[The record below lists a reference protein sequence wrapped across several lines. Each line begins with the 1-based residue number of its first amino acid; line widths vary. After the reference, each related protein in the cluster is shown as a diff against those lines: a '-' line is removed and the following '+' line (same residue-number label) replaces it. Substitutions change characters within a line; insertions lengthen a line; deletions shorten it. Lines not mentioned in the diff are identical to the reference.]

1 MTRLRARWALVALPA
16 VAVAVTGIV
25 LAGGGDQPERERL
38 PAPRAAVGGLSDL
51 VRTISIDGL
60 VEHLR
65 AFERIASANGGTRA
79 AGTPGDRAS
88 VEYVSGRLREAGWT
102 VSEEGVGFPFYEER
116 SEPSLSAGGGEVD
129 VETLRY
135 SAGRT
140 VAARTQRAGDGCERS
155 DYADFVRGRVALV
168 VRGGCFLRQIVLTA
182 QRAGAAA
189 AVIYYPGRP
198 GRPPSGT
205 LIRPGAQIPGVIVS
219 GRDGDALA
227 RVLPRVRLRVDATSE
242 RRHTRN
248 VIAELGR
255 GPLVAMAG
263 GHLDS
268 VSEGPGINDNASGVA
283 VLLELAE
290 ALGRT
295 QRKPRGRVRLAFW
308 GAEELGLHGS
318 RRHVR
323 TMPAGERRSLRG
335 YLNLDMVASGNGG
348 RFLYGGQGGRTGVA
362 ARAVR
367 RVLRARGVPVKGAGL
382 SGASDHEPFARRG
395 VPVIGVYSGSDE
407 IKSRSDRRAWGGRA
421 GRPYDP
427 CYHRACDRLARI
439 DRRTFAQLADA
450 AAAALWTLAYP

>member
-1 MTRLRARWALVALPA
+1 MRRPRARWALVALPA
-16 VAVAVTGIV
+16 AAVAAGIV
-25 LAGGGDQPERERL
+25 LAAGSDEPERP
-38 PAPRAAVGGLSDL
+38 PAPRAAVGRLADL

-65 AFERIASANGGTRA
+65 AFERIAGANGGTRA

-88 VEYVSGRLREAGWT
+88 VEYVSERLREAGWA
-102 VSEEGVGFPFYEER
+102 VGEESVAFPFYEER
-116 SEPSLSAGGGEVD
+116 SRPRLSAGGREVD

-135 SAGRT
+135 SAGGT
-140 VAARTQRAGDGCERS
+140 VAARTQRAGDGCQRS

-168 VRGGCFLRQIVLTA
+168 VRGGCFLRRIVLTA
-182 QRAGAAA
+182 QSAGASA
-189 AVIYYPGRP
+189 AVIYYASRP
-198 GRPPSGT
+198 GKPLSGT

-227 RVLPRVRLRVDATSE
+227 RGLPRVRLRVDATSE
-242 RRHTRN
+242 RRRARN
-248 VIAELGR
+248 VVAELGD

-268 VSEGPGINDNASGVA
+268 VSEGAGINDNGSGMA

-290 ALGRT
+290 ALARA
-295 QRKPRGRVRLAFW
+295 QRKPRGRLRLAFW

-323 TMPAGERRSLRG
+323 TMPAAERRSLRG
-335 YLNLDMVASGNGG
+335 YLNLDVLASGNGG
-348 RFLYGGQGGRTGVA
+348 RFLYGGQRGRAGVA

-367 RVLRARGVPVKGAGL
+367 RVLRARGAPVKVRDL
-382 SGASDHEPFARRG
+382 SGASDHAPFAQRG

-407 IKSRSDRRAWGGRA
+407 IKTRSDRRAWGGRA
-421 GRPYDP
+421 GRSFDP

-450 AAAALWTLAYP
+450 AAAAFWTLAFP